1 MTTPTAPS
9 PAQRA
14 AAAAAGPTVAIDI
27 GGTKIA
33 GALVHPDGTMTAT
46 TRRPTP
52 RAVDAE
58 GVMAAVA
65 EVVAD
70 LSASPLW
77 ASAVR
82 CGIGSAGPVDTSRG
96 TVSPVNIGAW
106 RDFPVQERIAAELAA
121 RGAALPTVLAG
132 DGVAMTAAEHW
143 LGAARGYANALCMVV
158 STGVGGGLILNNR
171 LHPGP
176 TGNAGH
182 IGHISVAFDGAPCV
196 CGSRG
201 CVESIAS
208 GTAIARW
215 ALDQGWT
222 PQAGSGPDGSD
233 APGAARDATAAG
245 VAAAAAQGDPIAL
258 AAFDRAGR
266 ALAAAIAAA
275 ATLVET
281 DIAVIGGGVAA
292 AGDTLFGPIRS
303 HLAQY
308 ATLSFVQELQVV
320 PATLGTHAGLIGA
333 AAAATMLLPPSAASQ
348 SPSSQS
354 PSSESAQSAPAAAP
368 TA

>member
-1 MTTPTAPS
+1 MTTPTAPF
-9 PAQRA
+9 PAPRA
-14 AAAAAGPTVAIDI
+14 GAPAAGLTVAIDI

-52 RAVDAE
+52 RGAGADAE
-58 GVMAAVA
+58 AVMAAVA

-70 LSASPLW
+70 LSGSPLW
-77 ASAVR
+77 TSAVR

-106 RDFPVQERIAAELAA
+106 REFPIQARVAAELAA
-121 RGAALPTVLAG
+121 RGADVPTVLAG

-143 LGAARGYANALCMVV
+143 LGAARGHANALCMVV
-158 STGVGGGLILNNR
+158 STGVGGGLILNNQ

-182 IGHISVAFDGAPCV
+182 IGHISVAFDGEPCV
-196 CGSRG
+196 CGGRG
-201 CVESIAS
+201 CVESLAS

-215 ALDQGWT
+215 ALAQGWT
-222 PQAGSGPDGSD
+222 PTDAAGNT
-233 APGAARDATAAG
+233 GAGAGTGDATAAG
-245 VAAAAAQGDPIAL
+245 VAAAAAAGDPIAL

-266 ALAAAIAAA
+266 ALAAAIAAT

-292 AGDTLFGPIRS
+292 SGDTLFGPIRE
-303 HLAQY
+303 HLAAY

-320 PATLGTHAGLIGA
+320 PAALGTHAGLIGA
-333 AAAATMLLPPSAASQ
+333 AAAATMLLPR
-348 SPSSQS
+348 
-354 PSSESAQSAPAAAP
+354 
-368 TA
+368 TATATA

>member
-1 MTTPTAPS
+1 MPSAPFS
-9 PAQRA
+9 APRA
-14 AAAAAGPTVAIDI
+14 AAAASGPTVAIDI

-52 RAVDAE
+52 RGADAD

-77 ASAVR
+77 ASAQR

-106 RDFPVQERIAAELAA
+106 RDFPVQERVVAELAA
-121 RGAALPTVLAG
+121 RGADLPTVLAG

-143 LGAARGYANALCMVV
+143 LGAARGHANALCMVV
-158 STGVGGGLILNNR
+158 STGVGGGLILNNQ

-182 IGHISVAFDGAPCV
+182 IGHISVAFDGEPCA
-196 CGSRG
+196 CGGHG

-215 ALDQGWT
+215 AREQGWT
-222 PQAGSGPDGSD
+222 PS
-233 APGAARDATAAG
+233 GAAANGGGRNGAGGASGGRDATAAG
-245 VAAAAAQGDPIAL
+245 VAVAAAEGDPIAL

-266 ALAAAIAAA
+266 ALAAAIAAT

-292 AGDTLFGPIRS
+292 AGDTLFAPIRS
-303 HLAQY
+303 HLAAY
-308 ATLSFVQELQVV
+308 ATLSFVKDIQVV
-320 PATLGTHAGLIGA
+320 PAMLGTHAGLIGA
-333 AAAATMLLPPSAASQ
+333 AAAASMLLP
-348 SPSSQS
+348 SPSSQ
-354 PSSESAQSAPAAAP
+354 PSAS
-368 TA
+368 

>member
-1 MTTPTAPS
+1 MITPTAPL
-9 PAQRA
+9 PVPRA
-14 AAAAAGPTVAIDI
+14 DAPAAGPTVAIDI

-33 GALVHPDGTMTAT
+33 GALVHADGTMTDT
-46 TRRPTP
+46 TRRATP
-52 RAVDAE
+52 RGADAD

-65 EVVAD
+65 EVVAE

-77 ASAVR
+77 DSAVR

-106 RDFPVQERIAAELAA
+106 RDFPVQERVAAELAA
-121 RGAALPTVLAG
+121 RGADLPTVLAG

-143 LGAARGYANALCMVV
+143 LGAARGHANALCMVV
-158 STGVGGGLILNNR
+158 STGVGGGLVLNGR

-182 IGHISVAFDGAPCV
+182 IGHMSVAFDGEPCV
-196 CGSRG
+196 CGGRG

-215 ALDQGWT
+215 AREQGWT
-222 PQAGSGPDGSD
+222 PVARDGAPD
-233 APGAARDATAAG
+233 APDATAAG
-245 VAAAAAQGDPIAL
+245 VAAAAAQGDPVAR
-258 AAFDRAGR
+258 AAYNRAGR
-266 ALAAAIAAA
+266 ALAAAIAAT

-281 DIAVIGGGVAA
+281 DIAVVGGGVAA
-292 AGDTLFGPIRS
+292 AGDTLFGPIRA

-308 ATLSFVQELQVV
+308 ATLGFVEELRVV
-320 PATLGTHAGLIGA
+320 PASLGTHAGLIGA
-333 AAAATMLLPPSAASQ
+333 AAAATMLLPGA
-348 SPSSQS
+348 
-354 PSSESAQSAPAAAP
+354 
-368 TA
+368 

>member
-1 MTTPTAPS
+1 MPRST
-9 PAQRA
+9 A
-14 AAAAAGPTVAIDI
+14 AAAVAGPTVAIDI

-33 GALVHPDGTMTAT
+33 GALVHPDGAMTAV

-52 RAVDAE
+52 RGTDAD

-70 LSASPLW
+70 LARDPLW
-77 ASAVR
+77 AQAVR

-106 RDFPVQERIAAELAA
+106 REFPVQERIAAELAA
-121 RGAALPTVLAG
+121 RGARIPVVLAG

-143 LGAARGYANALCMVV
+143 LGAARGARQRPVH
-158 STGVGGGLILNNR
+158 GGLHR
-171 LHPGP
+171 GRGRADPEQP
-176 TGNAGH
+176 APPPAPPATPGH
-182 IGHISVAFDGAPCV
+182 IGHISVAFDGERCV
-196 CGSRG
+196 CGGHG
-201 CVESIAS
+201 CVESLAS

-215 ALDQGWT
+215 ALAQGWT
-222 PQAGSGPDGSD
+222 GPD
-233 APGAARDATAAG
+233 PTAAG
-245 VAAAAAQGDPIAL
+245 VAASAAAGDPVAL

-266 ALAAAIAAA
+266 ALAAAIAAT

-281 DIAVIGGGVAA
+281 DVAVIGGGVAA
-292 AGDTLFGPIRS
+292 SGDTLFEPIRR
-303 HLAQY
+303 HLASY
-308 ATLSFVQELQVV
+308 ATLSFVRDLRVV

-333 AAAATMLLPPSAASQ
+333 AAAAMMLLP
-348 SPSSQS
+348 
-354 PSSESAQSAPAAAP
+354 

>member
-1 MTTPTAPS
+1 MITPTAPL
-9 PAQRA
+9 PVPRA
-14 AAAAAGPTVAIDI
+14 DAPAAGPTVAIDI

-33 GALVHPDGTMTAT
+33 GALVHADGTMTDT
-46 TRRPTP
+46 TRRATP
-52 RAVDAE
+52 RGADAD

-65 EVVAD
+65 EVVAE

-77 ASAVR
+77 DSAVR

-106 RDFPVQERIAAELAA
+106 RDFPVQERVAAELAA
-121 RGAALPTVLAG
+121 RGADLPTVLAG

-143 LGAARGYANALCMVV
+143 LGAARGHANALCMVV
-158 STGVGGGLILNNR
+158 STGVGGGLVLNGR

-182 IGHISVAFDGAPCV
+182 IGHMSVAFDGEPCV
-196 CGSRG
+196 CGGRG

-215 ALDQGWT
+215 AREQGWT
-222 PQAGSGPDGSD
+222 PVARDGAPD
-233 APGAARDATAAG
+233 APDATAAG
-245 VAAAAAQGDPIAL
+245 VAAAAAQGDPVAR
-258 AAFDRAGR
+258 AAYDRAGR
-266 ALAAAIAAA
+266 ALAAAIAAT

-281 DIAVIGGGVAA
+281 DIAVVGGGVAA
-292 AGDTLFGPIRS
+292 AGDTLFGPIRA

-308 ATLSFVQELQVV
+308 ATLGFVEELRVV
-320 PATLGTHAGLIGA
+320 PASLGTHAGLIGA
-333 AAAATMLLPPSAASQ
+333 AAAATMLLPGA
-348 SPSSQS
+348 
-354 PSSESAQSAPAAAP
+354 
-368 TA
+368 

>member
-1 MTTPTAPS
+1 M
-9 PAQRA
+9 
-14 AAAAAGPTVAIDI
+14 AIDI

-33 GALVHPDGTMTAT
+33 GALVHADGTMTDT
-46 TRRPTP
+46 TRRATP
-52 RAVDAE
+52 RGADAD

-65 EVVAD
+65 EVVAE

-77 ASAVR
+77 DSAVR

-106 RDFPVQERIAAELAA
+106 RDFPVQERVAAELAA
-121 RGAALPTVLAG
+121 RGADLPTVLAG

-143 LGAARGYANALCMVV
+143 LGAARGHANALCMVV
-158 STGVGGGLILNNR
+158 STGVGGGLVLNGR

-182 IGHISVAFDGAPCV
+182 IGHMSVAFDGEPCV
-196 CGSRG
+196 CGGRG

-215 ALDQGWT
+215 AREQGWT
-222 PQAGSGPDGSD
+222 PVARDGALDGP
-233 APGAARDATAAG
+233 DATAAG
-245 VAAAAAQGDPIAL
+245 VAAAAAQGDPVAR
-258 AAFDRAGR
+258 AAYDRAGR
-266 ALAAAIAAA
+266 ALAAAIAAT

-281 DIAVIGGGVAA
+281 DIAVVGGGVAA
-292 AGDTLFGPIRS
+292 AGDTLFGPIRA

-308 ATLSFVQELQVV
+308 ATLGFVEELRVV
-320 PATLGTHAGLIGA
+320 PASLGTHAGLIGA
-333 AAAATMLLPPSAASQ
+333 AAAATMLLPGA
-348 SPSSQS
+348 
-354 PSSESAQSAPAAAP
+354 
-368 TA
+368 

>member
-1 MTTPTAPS
+1 M
-9 PAQRA
+9 
-14 AAAAAGPTVAIDI
+14 AIDI

-33 GALVHPDGTMTAT
+33 GALVHPDGTMSAT
-46 TRRPTP
+46 TRRATP

-70 LSASPLW
+70 LSESPLW

-106 RDFPVQERIAAELAA
+106 REFPIQERVAAELAA
-121 RGAALPTVLAG
+121 RGAGMPTVLAG

-143 LGAARGYANALCMVV
+143 LGAARGHANALCMVV
-158 STGVGGGLILNNR
+158 STGVGGGLILNNQ

-182 IGHISVAFDGAPCV
+182 IGHISVAFDGEPCA
-196 CGSRG
+196 CGGRG

-215 ALDQGWT
+215 ALDQGWK
-222 PQAGSGPDGSD
+222 PADGPGR
-233 APGAARDATAAG
+233 GAAQDATAAG
-245 VAAAAAQGDPIAL
+245 VAAAAAEGDAIAV

-266 ALAAAIAAA
+266 ALAAAIAAS

-292 AGDTLFGPIRS
+292 AGETLFGPIRS

-308 ATLSFVQELQVV
+308 ATLSFVQDLQVV

-333 AAAATMLLPPSAASQ
+333 AAAATMLLPPSA
-348 SPSSQS
+348 P
-354 PSSESAQSAPAAAP
+354 AP

>member
-1 MTTPTAPS
+1 MITPTAPF
-9 PAQRA
+9 PAPRA
-14 AAAAAGPTVAIDI
+14 AAAAAGLTVAIDI

-46 TRRPTP
+46 TRRATP
-52 RAVDAE
+52 RGVDAE
-58 GVMAAVA
+58 GVMSAVT

-70 LSASPLW
+70 LSGSPLW

-106 RDFPVQERIAAELAA
+106 REFPVQARVAAELAA
-121 RGAALPTVLAG
+121 RGAELPTVLAG

-143 LGAARGYANALCMVV
+143 LGAARGHANALCMVV
-158 STGVGGGLILNNR
+158 STGVGGGLILNNQ

-182 IGHISVAFDGAPCV
+182 IGHISVAFDGEPCV

-215 ALDQGWT
+215 AREQGWT
-222 PQAGSGPDGSD
+222 PSGAVSAGTATAGGSTAD
-233 APGAARDATAAG
+233 RADHTNGAGTGRDASAAG
-245 VAAAAAQGDPIAL
+245 VAAAAAAGDPIAL

-266 ALAAAIAAA
+266 ALAAAIAAT

-281 DIAVIGGGVAA
+281 DVAVIGGGVAA
-292 AGDTLFGPIRS
+292 SGDILFAPIRA
-303 HLAQY
+303 HLGAY
-308 ATLSFVQELQVV
+308 ATLSFVKELQVV

-333 AAAATMLLPPSAASQ
+333 AAAAMMLLPSPPPS
-348 SPSSQS
+348 
-354 PSSESAQSAPAAAP
+354 
-368 TA
+368 

>member
-1 MTTPTAPS
+1 M
-9 PAQRA
+9 
-14 AAAAAGPTVAIDI
+14 TVAIDI

-46 TRRPTP
+46 TRRATP
-52 RAVDAE
+52 RGVDAE
-58 GVMAAVA
+58 GVMAAVT

-70 LSASPLW
+70 LSDSPLW

-106 RDFPVQERIAAELAA
+106 REFPVQARVAAQLAA
-121 RGAALPTVLAG
+121 RGAELPTVLAG

-143 LGAARGYANALCMVV
+143 LGAARGHANALCMVV
-158 STGVGGGLILNNR
+158 STGVGGGLILNNQ

-182 IGHISVAFDGAPCV
+182 IGHISVAFDGEPCV

-215 ALDQGWT
+215 ARDQGWT
-222 PQAGSGPDGSD
+222 PAAGASSGNGAGSGN
-233 APGAARDATAAG
+233 GASSTRDASAAG
-245 VAAAAAQGDPIAL
+245 VAAAAAAGDPIAV

-266 ALAAAIAAA
+266 ALAAAIAAT

-292 AGDTLFGPIRS
+292 SGDILFAPIRT
-303 HLAQY
+303 HLAAY
-308 ATLSFVQELQVV
+308 ATLSFVKELQVV

-333 AAAATMLLPPSAASQ
+333 AAAATMLLPSPPS
-348 SPSSQS
+348 P
-354 PSSESAQSAPAAAP
+354 
-368 TA
+368 

>member
-1 MTTPTAPS
+1 MPSAPFS
-9 PAQRA
+9 APRA
-14 AAAAAGPTVAIDI
+14 ARAASGPTVAIDI

-52 RAVDAE
+52 RGVDAD

-77 ASAVR
+77 ASAER

-106 RDFPVQERIAAELAA
+106 RDFPVQERVVAELAA
-121 RGAALPTVLAG
+121 RGADLPTVLAG

-143 LGAARGYANALCMVV
+143 LGAARGHANALCMVV
-158 STGVGGGLILNNR
+158 STGVGGGLILNNQ

-182 IGHISVAFDGAPCV
+182 IGHISVAFDGEPCV
-196 CGSRG
+196 CGGHG

-215 ALDQGWT
+215 ARDQGWT
-222 PQAGSGPDGSD
+222 PSGTAADGAGMNGVGMN
-233 APGAARDATAAG
+233 GAGVHGAGLHGAGVHGAGGGRDATAAG
-245 VAAAAAQGDPIAL
+245 VAAAAAEGDPIAL

-266 ALAAAIAAA
+266 ALAAAIAAT

-281 DIAVIGGGVAA
+281 DITVIGGGVAA
-292 AGDTLFGPIRS
+292 AGDTLFAPIRS
-303 HLAQY
+303 HLAAY
-308 ATLSFVQELQVV
+308 ATLSFVKDIQVV
-320 PATLGTHAGLIGA
+320 PAMLGTHAGLIGA
-333 AAAATMLLPPSAASQ
+333 AAAATMLLP
-348 SPSSQS
+348 SPSSQ
-354 PSSESAQSAPAAAP
+354 PSAS
-368 TA
+368 

>member
-1 MTTPTAPS
+1 MITPTAPF
-9 PAQRA
+9 PAPRA
-14 AAAAAGPTVAIDI
+14 SAAAAGLTVAIDI

-33 GALVHPDGTMTAT
+33 GALVHPDGTMTGT
-46 TRRPTP
+46 TRRATP
-52 RAVDAE
+52 RGADAD

-65 EVVAD
+65 EVVAE
-70 LSASPLW
+70 LSESSLW

-82 CGIGSAGPVDTSRG
+82 CGIGSAGPVDASRG

-106 RDFPVQERIAAELAA
+106 REFPVQDRIAAELAA
-121 RGAALPTVLAG
+121 RGADLPTVLAG

-143 LGAARGYANALCMVV
+143 LGAARGHANALCMVV
-158 STGVGGGLILNNR
+158 STGVGGGLILNNQ

-182 IGHISVAFDGAPCV
+182 VGHISVAFDGEPCA
-196 CGSRG
+196 CGGRG

-215 ALDQGWT
+215 ALAHGWS
-222 PQAGSGPDGSD
+222 PADRPGGS
-233 APGAARDATAAG
+233 RDATAAG
-245 VAAAAAQGDPIAL
+245 VAAAAAAGDPIAL

-266 ALAAAIAAA
+266 ALAAAIAAT

-292 AGDTLFGPIRS
+292 AGDTLFTPIRT
-303 HLAQY
+303 HLAAY
-308 ATLSFVQELQVV
+308 ATLSFVKELQVV

-333 AAAATMLLPPSAASQ
+333 AAAATMLLP
-348 SPSSQS
+348 SPSS
-354 PSSESAQSAPAAAP
+354 SS
-368 TA
+368 

>member
-1 MTTPTAPS
+1 M
-9 PAQRA
+9 
-14 AAAAAGPTVAIDI
+14 AIDI

-46 TRRPTP
+46 TRRATP
-52 RAVDAE
+52 RGVDAE
-58 GVMAAVA
+58 GVMAAVT

-70 LSASPLW
+70 LSGSPLW

-106 RDFPVQERIAAELAA
+106 REFPVQARVAAELAA
-121 RGAALPTVLAG
+121 RGAELPTVLAG

-143 LGAARGYANALCMVV
+143 LGAARGHENALCMVV
-158 STGVGGGLILNNR
+158 STGVGGGLILNNQ

-182 IGHISVAFDGAPCV
+182 IGHISVAFDGEPCV

-215 ALDQGWT
+215 ARDQGWT
-222 PQAGSGPDGSD
+222 PAAGASSGNGTGST
-233 APGAARDATAAG
+233 RDASAAG
-245 VAAAAAQGDPIAL
+245 VASAAAAGDPIAL

-266 ALAAAIAAA
+266 ALAAAIAAT

-292 AGDTLFGPIRS
+292 SGDILFAPIRT
-303 HLAQY
+303 HLAAY
-308 ATLSFVQELQVV
+308 ATLSFVKELQVV

-333 AAAATMLLPPSAASQ
+333 AAAATMLLPSHPS
-348 SPSSQS
+348 P
-354 PSSESAQSAPAAAP
+354 
-368 TA
+368 

>member
-1 MTTPTAPS
+1 MPSAPFS
-9 PAQRA
+9 APRA
-14 AAAAAGPTVAIDI
+14 AAAASGPTVAIDI

-52 RAVDAE
+52 RGADAD
-58 GVMAAVA
+58 GVMAAVV

-77 ASAVR
+77 ASAER

-106 RDFPVQERIAAELAA
+106 RDFPVQERVAAELAA
-121 RGAALPTVLAG
+121 RGADLPTVLAG

-143 LGAARGYANALCMVV
+143 LGAARGHANALCMVV
-158 STGVGGGLILNNR
+158 STGVGGGLILNNQ

-182 IGHISVAFDGAPCV
+182 IGHISVAFDGEPCV
-196 CGSRG
+196 CGGHG

-215 ALDQGWT
+215 ALEQGWT
-222 PQAGSGPDGSD
+222 PSDTAAGGGGVK
-233 APGAARDATAAG
+233 GAGAGGARGERDATAAG
-245 VAAAAAQGDPIAL
+245 VAAAAVEGDPIAL

-266 ALAAAIAAA
+266 ALAAAIAAT

-281 DIAVIGGGVAA
+281 DITVIGGGVAA
-292 AGDTLFGPIRS
+292 AGDILFAPIRS
-303 HLAQY
+303 HLAAY
-308 ATLSFVQELQVV
+308 ATLSFVKDIQVV
-320 PATLGTHAGLIGA
+320 PAMLGTHAGLIGA
-333 AAAATMLLPPSAASQ
+333 AAAATMLLPSTSSRPSAS
-348 SPSSQS
+348 
-354 PSSESAQSAPAAAP
+354 
-368 TA
+368 

>member
-1 MTTPTAPS
+1 MPSAPFS
-9 PAQRA
+9 VRRA
-14 AAAAAGPTVAIDI
+14 AAAASGPTVAIDI

-52 RAVDAE
+52 RGADAD

-77 ASAVR
+77 ASAER

-106 RDFPVQERIAAELAA
+106 RDFPVQERVVAELAA
-121 RGAALPTVLAG
+121 RGADLPTVLAG

-143 LGAARGYANALCMVV
+143 LGAARGHANALCMVV
-158 STGVGGGLILNNR
+158 STGVGGGLILNNQ

-182 IGHISVAFDGAPCV
+182 IGHISVAFDGEPCV
-196 CGSRG
+196 CGGHG

-215 ALDQGWT
+215 ARDQGWT
-222 PQAGSGPDGSD
+222 PSGTADAG
-233 APGAARDATAAG
+233 G
-245 VAAAAAQGDPIAL
+245 VMA
-258 AAFDRAGR
+258 RAGAR
-266 ALAAAIAAA
+266 AGAR
-275 ATLVET
+275 T
-281 DIAVIGGGVAA
+281 
-292 AGDTLFGPIRS
+292 AG
-303 HLAQY
+303 
-308 ATLSFVQELQVV
+308 
-320 PATLGTHAGLIGA
+320 
-333 AAAATMLLPPSAASQ
+333 
-348 SPSSQS
+348 
-354 PSSESAQSAPAAAP
+354 
-368 TA
+368 

>member
-1 MTTPTAPS
+1 MITPTTPS
-9 PAQRA
+9 PTPRA
-14 AAAAAGPTVAIDI
+14 AAATTGPTVAIDI

-33 GALVHPDGTMTAT
+33 GALVHPDGTMSAT
-46 TRRPTP
+46 TRRATP

-70 LSASPLW
+70 LSESPLW

-106 RDFPVQERIAAELAA
+106 REFPIQERVAAELAA
-121 RGAALPTVLAG
+121 RGAGMPTVLAG

-143 LGAARGYANALCMVV
+143 LGAARGHANALCMVV

-182 IGHISVAFDGAPCV
+182 IGHISVAFDGEPCA
-196 CGSRG
+196 CGGRG

-215 ALDQGWT
+215 ALDQGWK
-222 PQAGSGPDGSD
+222 PADGPGR
-233 APGAARDATAAG
+233 GAAQDATAAG
-245 VAAAAAQGDPIAL
+245 VAAAAAEGDAIAL

-266 ALAAAIAAA
+266 ALAAAIAAS

-292 AGDTLFGPIRS
+292 AGETLFGPIRS

-308 ATLSFVQELQVV
+308 ATLSFVQDLQVV

-333 AAAATMLLPPSAASQ
+333 AAAATMLLPPSA
-348 SPSSQS
+348 P
-354 PSSESAQSAPAAAP
+354 AP

>member
-1 MTTPTAPS
+1 MPSAPF
-9 PAQRA
+9 PAPRA
-14 AAAAAGPTVAIDI
+14 AAAASGPTVAIDI

-52 RAVDAE
+52 RGADAD

-70 LSASPLW
+70 LSESPLW

-106 RDFPVQERIAAELAA
+106 REFPVQERVVAELAA
-121 RGAALPTVLAG
+121 RGADLPTVLAG

-143 LGAARGYANALCMVV
+143 LGAARGHANALCMVV
-158 STGVGGGLILNNR
+158 STGVGGGLILNNQ

-182 IGHISVAFDGAPCV
+182 IGHISVAFDGEPCA
-196 CGSRG
+196 CGGHG
-201 CVESIAS
+201 CVESIGS

-215 ALDQGWT
+215 ALEQGWRPSST
-222 PQAGSGPDGSD
+222 AGVGAGVTGVKGSGGGP
-233 APGAARDATAAG
+233 DATAAG
-245 VAAAAAQGDPIAL
+245 VAAAAAEGDPIAL

-266 ALAAAIAAA
+266 ALAAAIAAT

-292 AGDTLFGPIRS
+292 AGDTLFAPIRS
-303 HLAQY
+303 HLAAY
-308 ATLSFVQELQVV
+308 ATLSFVKDVQVV
-320 PATLGTHAGLIGA
+320 PAMLGTHAGLIGA
-333 AAAATMLLPPSAASQ
+333 AAAATMLLPSPP
-348 SPSSQS
+348 SPS
-354 PSSESAQSAPAAAP
+354 
-368 TA
+368 

>member
-1 MTTPTAPS
+1 MITPTAPF
-9 PAQRA
+9 PAPRA
-14 AAAAAGPTVAIDI
+14 AAAAAGLTVAIDI

-46 TRRPTP
+46 TRRATP
-52 RAVDAE
+52 RGVDAE

-70 LSASPLW
+70 LSGSPLW

-106 RDFPVQERIAAELAA
+106 REFPVQARVAAELAA
-121 RGAALPTVLAG
+121 HGAELPTVLAG

-143 LGAARGYANALCMVV
+143 LGAARGHANALCMVV
-158 STGVGGGLILNNR
+158 STGVGGGLILNNQ

-182 IGHISVAFDGAPCV
+182 IGHISVAFDGEPCV

-215 ALDQGWT
+215 AREQGWT
-222 PQAGSGPDGSD
+222 PAAAVDGAENGAGS
-233 APGAARDATAAG
+233 ARDASAAG
-245 VAAAAAQGDPIAL
+245 VAAAAAAGDPIAL

-266 ALAAAIAAA
+266 ALAAAIAAT

-292 AGDTLFGPIRS
+292 SGDVLFAPIRT
-303 HLAQY
+303 HLAAY

-333 AAAATMLLPPSAASQ
+333 AAAALMLLPSP
-348 SPSSQS
+348 PSS
-354 PSSESAQSAPAAAP
+354 
-368 TA
+368 

>member
-1 MTTPTAPS
+1 M
-9 PAQRA
+9 
-14 AAAAAGPTVAIDI
+14 TVAIDI

-46 TRRPTP
+46 TRRATP
-52 RAVDAE
+52 RGVDAE

-70 LSASPLW
+70 LSGSPLW

-82 CGIGSAGPVDTSRG
+82 CGVGSAGPVDTSRG

-106 RDFPVQERIAAELAA
+106 REFPVQARIAAELAA
-121 RGAALPTVLAG
+121 RGAELPTVLAG

-143 LGAARGYANALCMVV
+143 LGAARGHANALCMVV
-158 STGVGGGLILNNR
+158 STGVGGGLILNNQ

-182 IGHISVAFDGAPCV
+182 IGHISVAFDGEPCV

-215 ALDQGWT
+215 AREQGWT
-222 PQAGSGPDGSD
+222 PAGAVNGPTGAAAGSAADHANGSGSAPDAS
-233 APGAARDATAAG
+233 AAG
-245 VAAAAAQGDPIAL
+245 VAAAAAAGDPIAL

-266 ALAAAIAAA
+266 ALAAAIAAT

-292 AGDTLFGPIRS
+292 SGDILFAPIRT
-303 HLAQY
+303 HLAAY
-308 ATLSFVQELQVV
+308 ATLSFVKELQVV

-333 AAAATMLLPPSAASQ
+333 AAAAMMLLPSP
-348 SPSSQS
+348 PSS
-354 PSSESAQSAPAAAP
+354 
-368 TA
+368 

>member
-1 MTTPTAPS
+1 MITPTTPS
-9 PAQRA
+9 PTPRA
-14 AAAAAGPTVAIDI
+14 AAATTGPTVAIDI

-33 GALVHPDGTMTAT
+33 GALVHPDGTMSAT
-46 TRRPTP
+46 TRRATP

-70 LSASPLW
+70 LAESPLW

-106 RDFPVQERIAAELAA
+106 REFPIQERVAAELAA
-121 RGAALPTVLAG
+121 RGAGLPTVLAG

-158 STGVGGGLILNNR
+158 STGVGGGLILNNQ

-182 IGHISVAFDGAPCV
+182 IGHISVAFDGEPCA
-196 CGSRG
+196 CGGRG

-215 ALDQGWT
+215 ALDQGWK
-222 PQAGSGPDGSD
+222 PSDGSGG
-233 APGAARDATAAG
+233 GAAHDATAAG
-245 VAAAAAQGDPIAL
+245 VAAAAAEGDPIAL

-266 ALAAAIAAA
+266 ALAAAIAAS

-292 AGDTLFGPIRS
+292 AGETLFGPIRS

-308 ATLSFVQELQVV
+308 ATLSFVQELRVV

-333 AAAATMLLPPSAASQ
+333 AAAATMLLPPSA
-348 SPSSQS
+348 P
-354 PSSESAQSAPAAAP
+354 AP

>member
-1 MTTPTAPS
+1 M
-9 PAQRA
+9 
-14 AAAAAGPTVAIDI
+14 TVAIDI

-52 RAVDAE
+52 SGVDAD
-58 GVMAAVA
+58 GVMAAVT
-65 EVVAD
+65 EVVAE
-70 LSASPLW
+70 LSDSPLW
-77 ASAVR
+77 SSAVR
-82 CGIGSAGPVDTSRG
+82 CGIGSAGPVDASRG

-106 RDFPVQERIAAELAA
+106 REFPVQARVEAELAA
-121 RGAALPTVLAG
+121 RGAGLPTVLAG

-143 LGAARGYANALCMVV
+143 LGAARGHANALCMVV
-158 STGVGGGLILNNR
+158 STGVGGGLVLNNQ

-182 IGHISVAFDGAPCV
+182 IGHISVAFDGEPCA
-196 CGSRG
+196 CGGHG

-215 ALDQGWT
+215 ALAQGWT
-222 PQAGSGPDGSD
+222 PADD
-233 APGAARDATAAG
+233 ASAAG
-245 VAAAAAQGDPIAL
+245 VAAAAEAGDPVAL

-266 ALAAAIAAA
+266 ALAAAIAAT

-292 AGDTLFGPIRS
+292 SGDTLFEPIRR
-303 HLAQY
+303 HLASY
-308 ATLSFVQELQVV
+308 ATLSFVRDLQVV
-320 PATLGTHAGLIGA
+320 PAALRTHAGLIGA
-333 AAAATMLLPPSAASQ
+333 AAAATMLLPS
-348 SPSSQS
+348 
-354 PSSESAQSAPAAAP
+354 
-368 TA
+368 

>member
-1 MTTPTAPS
+1 MPSAPFS
-9 PAQRA
+9 APRA
-14 AAAAAGPTVAIDI
+14 AAAASGPTVAIDI

-52 RAVDAE
+52 RGTDAD

-77 ASAVR
+77 ASAER

-106 RDFPVQERIAAELAA
+106 RDFPVQERVVAELAA
-121 RGAALPTVLAG
+121 RGADLPTVLAG

-143 LGAARGYANALCMVV
+143 LGAARGHANALCMVV
-158 STGVGGGLILNNR
+158 STGVGGGLILNNQ

-182 IGHISVAFDGAPCV
+182 IGHISVAFDGEPCV
-196 CGSRG
+196 CGGHG

-215 ALDQGWT
+215 ALEQGWT
-222 PQAGSGPDGSD
+222 PSDTAAGGE
-233 APGAARDATAAG
+233 RDATAAG
-245 VAAAAAQGDPIAL
+245 VAAAAVEGDPIAL

-266 ALAAAIAAA
+266 ALAAAIAAT

-281 DIAVIGGGVAA
+281 DITVIGGGVAA
-292 AGDTLFGPIRS
+292 AGDTLFAPIRR
-303 HLAQY
+303 HLAAY
-308 ATLSFVQELQVV
+308 ATLSFVKDIQVV
-320 PATLGTHAGLIGA
+320 PAMLGTHAGLIGA
-333 AAAATMLLPPSAASQ
+333 AAAATMLLP
-348 SPSSQS
+348 SPSSQ
-354 PSSESAQSAPAAAP
+354 PSAS
-368 TA
+368 

>member
-1 MTTPTAPS
+1 M
-9 PAQRA
+9 
-14 AAAAAGPTVAIDI
+14 AIDI

-52 RAVDAE
+52 RGVDAE

-70 LSASPLW
+70 LSESPLW
-77 ASAVR
+77 SSAVR

-121 RGAALPTVLAG
+121 RGAELPTVLAG

-143 LGAARGYANALCMVV
+143 LGAARGHANALCMVV
-158 STGVGGGLILNNR
+158 STGVGGGLILNNQ

-182 IGHISVAFDGAPCV
+182 IGHISVAFDGEPCV
-196 CGSRG
+196 CGGRG

-215 ALDQGWT
+215 ARDQGWT
-222 PQAGSGPDGSD
+222 PSAGSGPGRSDG
-233 APGAARDATAAG
+233 ATGAAGLGTTPDATAAG

-266 ALAAAIAAA
+266 ALAAAIAAS

-292 AGDTLFGPIRS
+292 AGDTLFGPIRT

-308 ATLSFVQELQVV
+308 ATLSFVQALQVV

-333 AAAATMLLPPSAASQ
+333 AAAATMLLPPSV
-348 SPSSQS
+348 
-354 PSSESAQSAPAAAP
+354 SSESSSAPAP

>member
-1 MTTPTAPS
+1 MITPTAPF
-9 PAQRA
+9 PAPRA
-14 AAAAAGPTVAIDI
+14 AAAAAGLTVAIDI

-46 TRRPTP
+46 TRRATP
-52 RAVDAE
+52 RGADAE

-70 LSASPLW
+70 LSGSPLW

-106 RDFPVQERIAAELAA
+106 REFPVQARVAAELAA
-121 RGAALPTVLAG
+121 HGAELPTVLAG

-143 LGAARGYANALCMVV
+143 LGAARGHANALCMVV
-158 STGVGGGLILNNR
+158 STGVGGGLILNNQ

-182 IGHISVAFDGAPCV
+182 IGHISVAFDGEPCV

-215 ALDQGWT
+215 AREQGWT
-222 PQAGSGPDGSD
+222 PAGAENGAENGAGS
-233 APGAARDATAAG
+233 ARDASAAG
-245 VAAAAAQGDPIAL
+245 VAAAAAAGDPIAL

-266 ALAAAIAAA
+266 ALAAAIAAT

-292 AGDTLFGPIRS
+292 SGDVLFAPIRT
-303 HLAQY
+303 HLAAY
-308 ATLSFVQELQVV
+308 ATLSFVKELQVV

-333 AAAATMLLPPSAASQ
+333 AAAALMLLPSP
-348 SPSSQS
+348 PSS
-354 PSSESAQSAPAAAP
+354 
-368 TA
+368 

>member
-1 MTTPTAPS
+1 MITPTVPFPAPGAVAA
-9 PAQRA
+9 PA
-14 AAAAAGPTVAIDI
+14 GLTVAIDI

-52 RAVDAE
+52 RGVDADA
-58 GVMAAVA
+58 VMAAVG

-70 LSASPLW
+70 LADSPLW
-77 ASAVR
+77 PSAVR

-106 RDFPVQERIAAELAA
+106 RAFPVQERVAAELAA
-121 RGAALPTVLAG
+121 RGAGLPTVLAG

-143 LGAARGYANALCMVV
+143 LGAARGHANALCMVV
-158 STGVGGGLILNNR
+158 STGVGGGLILNNQ

-182 IGHISVAFDGAPCV
+182 IGHISVAFDGEGEPCA
-196 CGSRG
+196 CGGRG

-215 ALDQGWT
+215 ALAQGWT
-222 PQAGSGPDGSD
+222 PAPGPEGSGNGRTP
-233 APGAARDATAAG
+233 AAARNPSSTGDATAAG
-245 VAAAAAQGDPIAL
+245 VAAAAGAGDPIAL

-266 ALAAAIAAA
+266 ALAAAIAAT

-292 AGDTLFGPIRS
+292 AGDTLFTPIRT
-303 HLAQY
+303 HLADY
-308 ATLSFVQELQVV
+308 ARLSFVQELRVV
-320 PATLGTHAGLIGA
+320 PASLGTDAGLIGA
-333 AAAATMLLPPSAASQ
+333 AAAAAMLLPHTPSA
-348 SPSSQS
+348 
-354 PSSESAQSAPAAAP
+354 
-368 TA
+368 

>member
-1 MTTPTAPS
+1 MITPTTPS
-9 PAQRA
+9 PTPRA
-14 AAAAAGPTVAIDI
+14 AAATTGPTVAIDI

-33 GALVHPDGTMTAT
+33 GALVHPDGTMSAT
-46 TRRPTP
+46 TRRATP

-70 LSASPLW
+70 LSESPLW

-106 RDFPVQERIAAELAA
+106 REFPIQERVAAELAA
-121 RGAALPTVLAG
+121 RGAGMPTVLAG

-143 LGAARGYANALCMVV
+143 LGAARGHANALCMVV
-158 STGVGGGLILNNR
+158 STGVGGGLILNNQ

-182 IGHISVAFDGAPCV
+182 IGHISVAFDGEPCA
-196 CGSRG
+196 CGGRG

-215 ALDQGWT
+215 ALDQGWK
-222 PQAGSGPDGSD
+222 PADGPGR
-233 APGAARDATAAG
+233 GAAQDATAAG
-245 VAAAAAQGDPIAL
+245 VAAAAAEGDAIAV

-266 ALAAAIAAA
+266 ALAAAIAAS

-292 AGDTLFGPIRS
+292 AGETLFGPIRS

-308 ATLSFVQELQVV
+308 ATLSFVQDLQVV

-333 AAAATMLLPPSAASQ
+333 AAAATMLLPPSA
-348 SPSSQS
+348 P
-354 PSSESAQSAPAAAP
+354 AP

>member
-1 MTTPTAPS
+1 MPSAPLS
-9 PAQRA
+9 APRA
-14 AAAAAGPTVAIDI
+14 AAAASGPTVAIDI

-52 RAVDAE
+52 RGADAD

-70 LSASPLW
+70 LSTSPLW
-77 ASAVR
+77 ASAQR

-106 RDFPVQERIAAELAA
+106 RDFPVQERVVAELAA
-121 RGAALPTVLAG
+121 RGADLPTVLAG

-143 LGAARGYANALCMVV
+143 LGAARGHANALCMVV
-158 STGVGGGLILNNR
+158 STGVGGGLILNNQ

-182 IGHISVAFDGAPCV
+182 IGHISVAFDGEPCV
-196 CGSRG
+196 CGGHG

-208 GTAIARW
+208 GTAIAHW
-215 ALDQGWT
+215 AREQGWT
-222 PQAGSGPDGSD
+222 PSGTAVAGGGGNGAGGASGG
-233 APGAARDATAAG
+233 RDATAAG
-245 VAAAAAQGDPIAL
+245 VAAAAAEGDPIAL

-266 ALAAAIAAA
+266 ALAAAIAAT

-292 AGDTLFGPIRS
+292 AGDTLFAPIRN
-303 HLAQY
+303 HLAAY
-308 ATLSFVQELQVV
+308 ATLSFVKDIQVV
-320 PATLGTHAGLIGA
+320 PAMLGTHAGLIGA
-333 AAAATMLLPPSAASQ
+333 AAAASMLLP
-348 SPSSQS
+348 S
-354 PSSESAQSAPAAAP
+354 PSSEPPAS
-368 TA
+368 